1 MIPTSQLEPAQTPI
15 ERLPEEWE
23 AVLKAWGEPKYRA
36 LQVFRWIH
44 QRGVMD
50 PDQMTD
56 LSKSLRAKLRE
67 DGLGPLMK
75 VAESHKSSDGTR
87 KLLVE
92 MNDGKR
98 VETVLIPR
106 GAISNADTFEL
117 DDDESAVATDVT
129 QCVSSQV
136 GCAMGCAFC
145 ASGIAGLKRQMT
157 AGEIVSQVLIANR
170 DLADPEPRSSTRPIR
185 IAGIVYMGMGEP
197 LHNYSAVARSIALL
211 THPEGMGLSTR
222 RITVSTSGLVKEIE
236 RLGKDFGGRVR
247 LAVSLHASNDA
258 ARSRIMPVNRKHN
271 IETLVEAMHAYPLP
285 PFTRITIEYTLIE
298 GHNDSSTDARK
309 LADLLR
315 GLRAKVN
322 LIPMNP
328 VADAGLNA
336 PNDTVVDVFQSTLR
350 NAGIDVFV
358 RKRKGDDIAAACGQL
373 ALHGEKR
380 KVRVLQ
386 S

>member
-1 MIPTSQLEPAQTPI
+1 MIPTSQLAPAQTPL

-44 QRGVMD
+44 QRGVTD
-50 PDQMTD
+50 VDQMTD
-56 LSKSLRAKLRE
+56 LSKALRAKLLA
-67 DGLGPLMK
+67 DGLTPLLK
-75 VAESHKSSDGTR
+75 IAETHKSSDGTR

-106 GAISNADTFEL
+106 GAISVADTYEL
-117 DDDESAVATDVT
+117 DDDDTSRTTDVT

-145 ASGIAGLKRQMT
+145 ASGIAGLKRQMS
-157 AGEIVSQVLIANR
+157 AGEIVSQVLLANR
-170 DLADPEPRSSTRPIR
+170 ELAGSVR

-197 LHNYSAVARSIALL
+197 LHNYAAVARSIALL

-236 RLGKDFGGRVR
+236 RLGQDFGGKVR
-247 LAVSLHASNDA
+247 LAVSLHASSDET
-258 ARSRIMPVNRKHN
+258 RSKIMPVNRKHN
-271 IETLVEAMHAYPLP
+271 IETLIDAMHRYPLAP
-285 PFTRITIEYTLIE
+285 WTRITIEYTLID
-298 GHNDSSTDARK
+298 GINDSSNDARK
-309 LADLLR
+309 LAQLLE

-328 VADAGLNA
+328 VADAGLQA
-336 PNDTVVDVFQSTLR
+336 PSDAAVDVFQETLR
-350 NAGIDVFV
+350 NAGVDVFV

-380 KVRVLQ
+380 KVRVLT
-386 S
+386 

>member
-1 MIPTSQLEPAQTPI
+1 MIATSQLAPPQSAI

-44 QRGVMD
+44 QRGVTD
-50 PDQMTD
+50 VDQMTD
-56 LSKSLRAKLRE
+56 LSKSLREKLRA
-67 DGLGPLMK
+67 DGLASLLK
-75 VAESHKSSDGTR
+75 VAETHKSADGTR

-92 MNDGKR
+92 MNDGRR

-106 GAISNADTFEL
+106 GAVNQADTFEVDA
-117 DDDESAVATDVT
+117 DDTSPATDVT

-157 AGEIVSQVLIANR
+157 AGEIVSQVLLANR
-170 DLADPEPRSSTRPIR
+170 ELAGSVR

-197 LHNYSAVARSIALL
+197 LHNYAAVARSIALL
-211 THPEGMGLSTR
+211 THPEGMALSTR

-247 LAVSLHASNDA
+247 LAVSLHASNNE
-258 ARSRIMPVNRKHN
+258 ARTKIMPVNKKHN
-271 IETLVEAMHAYPLP
+271 IEELVAAMRAYPLP
-285 PFTRITIEYTLIE
+285 PFTRITIEYTLID
-298 GHNDSSTDARK
+298 GVNDSSTDARR
-309 LADLLR
+309 LAQLLD

-328 VADAGLNA
+328 VADAGLHA
-336 PNDTVVDVFQSTLR
+336 PNDATIDVFQATLR

-380 KVRVLQ
+380 KLRLNVQ

>member
-1 MIPTSQLEPAQTPI
+1 VIPTSALAPPQTAI

-23 AVLKAWGEPKYRA
+23 TVLQAWGEPKYRA

-44 QRGVMD
+44 QRGVTD
-50 PDQMTD
+50 VEQMTD
-56 LSKSLRAKLRE
+56 LSKALRAKLLA
-67 DGLGPLMK
+67 DGLTPLLK
-75 VAESHKSSDGTR
+75 TSELHESVDGTR

-92 MNDGKR
+92 MNDGRR

-106 GAISNADTFEL
+106 AASLQSDTFEM
-117 DDDESAVATDVT
+117 DDDETARATDVT

-136 GCAMGCAFC
+136 GCAMGCGFC

-157 AGEIVSQVLIANR
+157 AGEIVSQVLLANR
-170 DLADPEPRSSTRPIR
+170 ELAGAVR

-197 LHNYSAVARSIALL
+197 LHNYAAVARSIALL

-247 LAVSLHASNDA
+247 LAVSLHASNDE

-271 IETLVEAMHAYPLP
+271 IDELMTAVRAYPLP

-298 GHNDSSTDARK
+298 GVNASPVDARK
-309 LADLLR
+309 LVELLE

-328 VADAGLNA
+328 VPDAQLHA
-336 PNDTVVDVFQSTLR
+336 PTDATIDVFQSTLR
-350 NAGIDVFV
+350 NAGVDVFV

-380 KVRVLQ
+380 KIRLTLQ
-386 S
+386 

>member
-1 MIPTSQLEPAQTPI
+1 MIPTSQLEPAQSAI

-44 QRGVMD
+44 QRGVTD
-50 PDQMTD
+50 VEQMTD
-56 LSKSLRAKLRE
+56 LPKALRVKLLA
-67 DGLGPLMK
+67 DGLTPLLK
-75 VAESHKSSDGTR
+75 IAETHKSADGTR

-106 GAISNADTFEL
+106 GAISVADTYEL
-117 DDDESAVATDVT
+117 DDDDTSRISDVT

-157 AGEIVSQVLIANR
+157 AGEIVSQVLSANR
-170 DLADPEPRSSTRPIR
+170 ELAGSVR

-197 LHNYSAVARSIALL
+197 LHNYAAVARSIALL

-236 RLGKDFGGRVR
+236 RLGQDFGGKVR
-247 LAVSLHASNDA
+247 LAVSLHASNDET
-258 ARSRIMPVNRKHN
+258 RSRIMPVNRKHN
-271 IETLVEAMHAYPLP
+271 IETLIDAMHRYPLAP
-285 PFTRITIEYTLIE
+285 WTRITIEYTLID
-298 GHNDSSTDARK
+298 GVNDTSNDARQ
-309 LADLLR
+309 LAQLLD

-328 VADAGLNA
+328 VADAGLQA
-336 PNDTVVDVFQSTLR
+336 PSDASVDVFQETLR
-350 NAGIDVFV
+350 SAGVDVFV

-380 KVRVLQ
+380 KVRVLT
-386 S
+386 